1 MRQVVLE
8 VSEQVLYWAAKT
20 FQQSTTY
27 PFHFAHSLV
36 NELKVDCRVWFGC
49 CVVYIVASDI

>member
-1 MRQVVLE
+1 

-27 PFHFAHSLV
+27 PFHFAHQLV
-36 NELKVDCRVWFGC
+36 NELKVDCRVGFGC
-49 CVVYIVASDI
+49 FVLFLLH